1 VSLVI
6 ELKSPSEIAVIREA
20 GRIVAECHAGIA
32 KMIRPGI
39 STMEINDFVESY
51 MRSKNA
57 IPAQIGYNG
66 YPFAT
71 CASVNDVIC
80 HGMPSDYKL
89 QDGDLVTI
97 DMVATLDGLNADSA
111 WSYAV
116 GNIAPEAERL
126 MKVTHESLFKGIEH
140 ALVGNRIGDISHAVQ
155 VHAEEAGFSVVRE
168 YIGHGIGRKMHEE
181 PDVPHYGP
189 PGRGTRLREG
199 MVLTIEPMINLGK
212 RHTKVDEDNW
222 TVRTVD
228 SSLSCQYEHTLLITA
243 DGPQIM
249 TIL

>member
-1 VSLVI
+1 MI
-6 ELKSPSEIAVIREA
+6 ELKSPAEIAVIREA
-20 GRIVAECHAGIA
+20 GRIVAQCHAGIA

-57 IPAQIGYNG
+57 IPAQIGYHG
-66 YPFAT
+66 YPYAT

-89 QDGDLVTI
+89 RDGDLVTI

-116 GNIAPEAERL
+116 GNIAPETERL
-126 MKVTHESLFKGIEH
+126 MQVTHESLFKGIEQ
-140 ALVGNRIGDISHAVQ
+140 AVVGQRIGDISHAVQ
-155 VHAEEAGFSVVRE
+155 VHAETAGFSVVRE

-181 PDVPHYGP
+181 PEVPHYGP
-189 PGRGTRLREG
+189 PGRGPRLREG

-212 RHTKVDEDNW
+212 RHSKVDEDNW

-228 SSLSCQYEHTLLITA
+228 GSLSCQYEHTLVITA

>member
-1 VSLVI
+1 M
-6 ELKSPSEIAVIREA
+6 IREA

-39 STMEINDFVESY
+39 TTMEINDFVESY

-57 IPAQIGYNG
+57 IPAQIGYHG
-66 YPFAT
+66 YPYAT

-80 HGMPSDYKL
+80 HGMPSSYKL

-116 GNIAPEAERL
+116 GTLAPEAERL
-126 MKVTHESLFKGIEH
+126 MKVTHESLFKGIEQ
-140 ALVGNRIGDISHAVQ
+140 ALVGNRVGDISHAVQ
-155 VHAEEAGFSVVRE
+155 VHAESAGFSVVRE

-181 PDVPHYGP
+181 PEVPHYGP
-189 PGRGTRLREG
+189 PGRGPRLREG

-228 SSLSCQYEHTLLITA
+228 GSLSCQYEHTLVITA